1 GGGWTMREQS
11 AEAMLKQTREMA
23 TKAFERHVITERSE
37 GRWLIQ
43 RIHKDG
49 RPESTYAADIVEV
62 RRGLYVGGDIA
73 PVVFAANL
81 ATVGQSNDIAYYMAQ
96 KATIGM
102 GSDKLTVRWDREVA
116 AHELRQYIRECADER
131 DFKIDGD
138 ALETALSAD
147 SRHEFCAS

>member
-1 GGGWTMREQS
+1 
-11 AEAMLKQTREMA
+11 
-23 TKAFERHVITERSE
+23 
-37 GRWLIQ
+37 
-43 RIHKDG
+43 
-49 RPESTYAADIVEV
+49 
-62 RRGLYVGGDIA
+62 
-73 PVVFAANL
+73 
-81 ATVGQSNDIAYYMAQ
+81 AYYMAQ

-147 SRHEFCAS
+147 SRHEFCASACEALGFDDAWEAVGSMGEVVDARVVYAHAAVQRLWVLLQ